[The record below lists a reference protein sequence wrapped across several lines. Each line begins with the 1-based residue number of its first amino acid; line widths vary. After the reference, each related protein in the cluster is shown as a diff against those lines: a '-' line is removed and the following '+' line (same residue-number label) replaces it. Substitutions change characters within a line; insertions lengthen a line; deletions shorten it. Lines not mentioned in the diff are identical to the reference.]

1 MAERIEN
8 NQIDVCLG
16 LRNIT
21 NKEFLRVRDSIKKF
35 YSINDFSF
43 FIPHIK
49 LFSNFISNTKTV
61 NNNNKLFQLV
71 SKKKRFGPIGYSYN
85 AKIKSK
91 SNNLFH
97 KKVFV
102 KELSFFEPPQL
113 EMYYKSISKNMTNIS
128 PIGQAVYDG
137 FYNLDNQC
145 NIEAFSTYLTSKLF
159 EEKISPSFCRYFGN
173 YYVNFDKYTFDITN
187 SESIISQLE
196 DLVSIDEDIKYY
208 EKDDELFLQYP
219 NVPGYLLVTE
229 YAQFS
234 IDHLVYNDLITY
246 DLILSIVFQVI
257 TAIVTM
263 HSIFGRKHNDLHFGN
278 IMLVKTEDEFIYYQH
293 NSVKYKVPTHGYLVK
308 IIDWGR
314 ATYEF
319 NNLKGLNNIYNA
331 PGECFEQYIYQR
343 INNSGL
349 EPISLDENA
358 WTDIVMFSHSVLY
371 EYRDYIK
378 NTDLQRLLTKC
389 ITSTD
394 KEVLELKEFD
404 WDLYLDITRYDFK
417 ITPNNIINNHV
428 FNKFKIHNKGK
439 NKNKKMKKL
448 PKNAKVYQIIL

>member
-1 MAERIEN
+1 MGDRIDN

-21 NKEFLRVRDSIKKF
+21 DKEFLRLKESIKEF

-49 LFSNFISNTKTV
+49 LFSNFINNSKTL
-61 NNNNKLFQLV
+61 NNNDKLFKLI
-71 SKKKRFGPIGYSYN
+71 SKKKRFGSIGYSYN

-91 SNNLFH
+91 SNNVFH

-102 KELSFFEPPQL
+102 KELSFFEPQQL
-113 EMYYKSISKNMTNIS
+113 EMYYKSLSKDMSNIS

-145 NIEAFSTYLTSKLF
+145 NIEVFSTYLTSKLF

-173 YYVNFDKYTFDITN
+173 YYANFNKFTFDITS
-187 SESIISQLE
+187 SESVISQLE
-196 DLVSIDEDIKYY
+196 ELLDVDADIRYY
-208 EKDDELFLQYP
+208 QKDDEIFLQYP

-234 IDHLVYNDLITY
+234 IDHLMYNKLITY
-246 DLILSIVFQVI
+246 DLILSLVFQVI
-257 TAIVTM
+257 AAIVTM
-263 HSIFGRKHNDLHFGN
+263 KSIFGIKHNDLHFGN
-278 IMLVKTEDEFIYYQH
+278 IMLSKTDEEFIYFRH
-293 NSVKYKVPTHGYLVK
+293 NSVKYKVPTHGYIVK

-319 NNLKGLNNIYNA
+319 NNVKGQNNIYNA
-331 PGECFEQYIYQR
+331 PGECFEQYIYER

-349 EPISLDENA
+349 EPISINDND

-371 EYRDYIK
+371 EYEDYLK

-389 ITSTD
+389 ITSVD

-404 WDLYLDITRYDFK
+404 WDLYLDITRYEYN

-428 FNKFKIHNKGK
+428 FNSFKINNKGK
-439 NKNKKMKKL
+439 NKSKKGKKI
-448 PKNAKVYQIIL
+448 PKSTNVYQIVL

>member
-1 MAERIEN
+1 MGDRIDN

-21 NKEFLRVRDSIKKF
+21 DKEFLRLKESIKEF
-35 YSINDFSF
+35 YLINDFSF

-49 LFSNFISNTKTV
+49 LFSNFINNSKTL
-61 NNNNKLFQLV
+61 NNNDKLFKLI
-71 SKKKRFGPIGYSYN
+71 SKKKRFGSIGYSYN

-91 SNNLFH
+91 SNNIFH

-102 KELSFFEPPQL
+102 KELSFFEPQQL
-113 EMYYKSISKNMTNIS
+113 ELYYKSLSKDMSNIS

-145 NIEAFSTYLTSKLF
+145 NIEVFSTYLTSKLF

-173 YYVNFDKYTFDITN
+173 YYTNFNKFTFDITG

-196 DLVSIDEDIKYY
+196 ELVNIDTDVRYY
-208 EKDDELFLQYP
+208 EKDNEIFLQYP

-234 IDHLVYNDLITY
+234 IDHLMYNKLITY
-246 DLILSIVFQVI
+246 DLILSLVFQVI
-257 TAIVTM
+257 AAIVTM
-263 HSIFGRKHNDLHFGN
+263 KSIFGIKHNDLHFGN
-278 IMLVKTEDEFIYYQH
+278 IMLSKTDEEFIYFKH
-293 NSVKYKVPTHGYLVK
+293 NSVKYKVPTYGYIVK

-331 PGECFEQYIYQR
+331 PGECFEQYIYER
-343 INNSGL
+343 INNSGV
-349 EPISLDENA
+349 EPISVDDND

-371 EYRDYIK
+371 EYQDYLK
-378 NTDLQRLLTKC
+378 NTDLQKLLTKC
-389 ITSTD
+389 ITSVD

-404 WDLYLDITRYDFK
+404 WDLYLDITRYEYN

-428 FNKFKIHNKGK
+428 FNKFKINNKGK
-439 NKNKKMKKL
+439 NKSKKGKKI
-448 PKNAKVYQIIL
+448 PKSTNVYQIVL